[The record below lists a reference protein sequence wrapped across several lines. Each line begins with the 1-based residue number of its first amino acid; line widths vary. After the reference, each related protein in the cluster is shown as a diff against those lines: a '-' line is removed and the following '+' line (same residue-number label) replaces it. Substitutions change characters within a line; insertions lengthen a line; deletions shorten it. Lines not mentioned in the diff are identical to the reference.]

1 MTAKSEIVR
10 LLELLLDGNQL
21 KRIPRSGWLLRG
33 VGPAETESVAE
44 HTCGTALT
52 ALFLT
57 ELIDEEIDMA
67 RLLAMCLLHDLP
79 ETQLMDLPPSAARH
93 LTPAGKRQAEESALH
108 CLLSGVRAS
117 QELHALWTEFEEA
130 SSVEGRLARDAD
142 KLEMMIQAACYERAG
157 RHGLDEFWE
166 TSAQYSWEFP
176 ASRELFDELRAQR
189 PLKHQLRTAEYDEH
203 ERTSGKG

>member
-93 LTPAGKRQAEESALH
+93 LTPPASDRLRN
-108 CLLSGVRAS
+108 LLCTACCQVFG
-117 QELHALWTEFEEA
+117 
-130 SSVEGRLARDAD
+130 LARNCTPSGQNSRRRAVSR
-142 KLEMMIQAACYERAG
+142 AAW
-157 RHGLDEFWE
+157 LVTL
-166 TSAQYSWEFP
+166 TSW
-176 ASRELFDELRAQR
+176 R
-189 PLKHQLRTAEYDEH
+189 
-203 ERTSGKG
+203 